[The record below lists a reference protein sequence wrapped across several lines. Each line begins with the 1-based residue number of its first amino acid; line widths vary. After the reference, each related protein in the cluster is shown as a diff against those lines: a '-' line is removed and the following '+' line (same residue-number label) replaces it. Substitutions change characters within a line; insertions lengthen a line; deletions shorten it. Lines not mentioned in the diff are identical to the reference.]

1 LIGEDL
7 KGIPNNLLPFISQVA
22 VDKLACLGVFG
33 DDYDTPNG
41 IGVRDYI
48 HVVDL
53 ARGHVCALEK
63 VLTQSGHF
71 VVNLGTGNGY
81 SVLKM
86 VKDFEA
92 VSDKSISH
100 KIVDRRP
107 GDIATRYADPEFA
120 KIFLGWQAE
129 FDLAHMCEDSWR
141 WQLNN
146 SNGFDL

>member
-1 LIGEDL
+1 
-7 KGIPNNLLPFISQVA
+7 
-22 VDKLACLGVFG
+22 
-33 DDYDTPNG
+33 
-41 IGVRDYI
+41 
-48 HVVDL
+48 
-53 ARGHVCALEK
+53 
-63 VLTQSGHF
+63 
-71 VVNLGTGNGY
+71 
-81 SVLKM
+81 M

-146 SNGFDL
+146 SNGFDLYFFVDYAGRLDEGGTTVIRRCAGDEFVQDYVFFPRFFWSTDVLVTLLYLSFIHPFLYFFFLSFDRLAGLFLSYTKDLV